1 MKKKREVIGVIDSYD
16 GSLLR
21 GWAHEVDSNEPVLLQ
36 LLINNEVV
44 AEFKADKYRDDL
56 LLHGI
61 NKGKASFS
69 IPLDI
74 RRLLLK
80 LEDEGKDEIKLDVKP
95 KDDSCKSRIT
105 NSLNSIKAPD
115 IHYNIDSCEY
125 EGINGW
131 IADFNNYSLTILLDI
146 WINDQKIKSIPANH
160 SREDLI
166 TRGLTNTDKGFN
178 INIGQLAE
186 GAEFVDVKITC
197 GYLDETILLP
207 STSLSSFQSK
217 IEAFTDLQVLLRG
230 SQDLANNPKYDF
242 LLKSLIPAV
251 IDRYRK
257 DRKVEQKSIKCLDS
271 SDEKKP
277 VTIVIPVYKGIAETK
292 NCIYSVVN
300 SKNRSDYRLIV
311 ISDFSPE
318 EKMLPE
324 LLNLQKKYDF
334 DLLANDRNLGF
345 VATVNKGMKYAG
357 NADVILLNSDTVVPD
372 GWLDA
377 IQQAAYSSP
386 TIGTVTPMSNNA
398 TICSFPGFC
407 IDNDLPTGYS
417 VESLAYLCKKNQEA
431 EIDLP
436 TAHGYCMFIKRQV
449 LNEVGLFDEQKWGKG
464 YAEEN
469 DFSLR
474 ANKIGWRH
482 VMTNKTFIHHLGSV
496 SFASDAEGFIAKN
509 LQKLNG
515 LYPDYPKLVE
525 KFIRKDP
532 ARRLRNELAVKIL
545 KDESMA
551 FDPKTSAKGKS
562 ILFVSL
568 SIGGGT
574 KKATDDLI
582 KLLKKEGQNVYY
594 LTPQKQGSIWRLS
607 STNSNVYADY
617 DSDIEVNDL
626 VKILQ
631 ELDVWH
637 IHYHNVLGFKDG
649 IWSLPNL
656 LKCEYDITV
665 HDYYAVCPRVNFVS
679 FNDEYCG
686 EKGYVQCQNCLAD
699 LGVHDS
705 SVISFTDYDEDIN
718 LWRQHFYKKYKLAR
732 KVFTPSQDTK
742 QRLQSYF
749 DLENVFHNYH
759 PEPVDRVVLSKFSK
773 SSNENINLG
782 FLGALGP
789 HKGVNVIKQLASKI
803 SEQRLPIN
811 LKIIG
816 YTSDDD
822 FFKKFDFITL
832 TGKYDSSQLQE
843 LIKREQ
849 IDAVFLTSIWPET
862 YSYTLSEA
870 ISNGKYVVSFDIG
883 AIKER
888 LDFMNVK
895 SRLLF
900 SVDEKP
906 ETMLKMIIEF
916 FGKNDVEVIKNGVE
930 YDSILN
936 DYFAL
941 SRGLKA

>member
-105 NSLNSIKAPD
+105 NSLNSIKAPE
-115 IHYNIDSCEY
+115 IHFHIDSCEY

-131 IADFNNYSLTILLDI
+131 IADFNNHSLTILLDI

-160 SREDLI
+160 IREDLI

-178 INIGQLAE
+178 INIGQLTK
-186 GAEFVDVKITC
+186 GAEFVDVKITYS
-197 GYLDETILLP
+197 YLDETILLP

-230 SQDLANNPKYDF
+230 SQNLAKNPKYDF

-292 NCIYSVVN
+292 NCINSVVN
-300 SKNRSDYRLIV
+300 SKNEADYRLIV
-311 ISDFSPE
+311 ISDYSPE
-318 EKMLPE
+318 EQMLPE
-324 LLNLQKKYDF
+324 LLDLQKKYDF
-334 DLLANDRNLGF
+334 DLLANDHNLGF

-377 IQQAAYSSP
+377 IQQAAYSSQ
-386 TIGTVTPMSNNA
+386 TIGTITPMSNNA

-417 VESLAYLCKKNQEA
+417 VESLAYLCKKNQET

-436 TAHGYCMFIKRQV
+436 TAHGYCMFIKREV

-474 ANKIGWRH
+474 ANKLGWRH

-515 LYPDYPKLVE
+515 LYPDYPRLVE
-525 KFIRKDP
+525 NFIRKDP

-545 KDESMA
+545 KDESVA

-594 LTPQKQGSIWRLS
+594 LTPEKQGSIWRLS
-607 STNSNVYADY
+607 STHTNVYADY
-617 DSDIEVNDL
+617 DADIEINEL
-626 VKILQ
+626 IKILQ

-637 IHYHNVLGFKDG
+637 VHYHNVLGFKDS
-649 IWSLPNL
+649 IWDLPNL

-686 EKGYVQCQNCLAD
+686 EKGESQCNKCLNE
-699 LGVHDS
+699 LGVHDNS
-705 SVISFTDYDEDIN
+705 IISFKDLDMDIHK
-718 LWRQHFYKKYKLAR
+718 WRATFHSKFKLAR
-732 KVFTPSQDTK
+732 KVFTPSVNTK
-742 QRLQSYF
+742 DRLLKYF
-749 DLENVFHNYH
+749 DLNNVRHHYH
-759 PEPVDRVVLSKFSK
+759 PEAKKSVVLSKFGK
-773 SSNENINLG
+773 KRDEKINIG
-782 FLGALGP
+782 FLGAIGP
-789 HKGVNVIKQLASKI
+789 HKGVDVIKKMAQEIDKHK
-803 SEQRLPIN
+803 LPIN

-822 FFKKFDFITL
+822 FFQNYEFVTL
-832 TGKYDSSQLQE
+832 TGKYKDEDLSG
-843 LIKREQ
+843 LIKKAQ
-849 IDAVFLTSIWPET
+849 IDAFFLTSIWPET
-862 YSYTLSEA
+862 FGYTLSE
-870 ISNGKYVVSFDIG
+870 ILREGKFVFSFDIG
-883 AIKER
+883 AVPER
-888 LDFMNVK
+888 LKLISNERFF
-895 SRLLF
+895 RI
-900 SVDEKP
+900 DEKI
-906 ETMLKMIIEF
+906 ENIINLIQLDLE
-916 FGKNDVEVIKNGVE
+916 KDEVRIINLGSF
-930 YDSILN
+930 YNSILD
-936 DYFAL
+936 DYYLF
-941 SRGLKA
+941 KNK

>member
-1 MKKKREVIGVIDSYD
+1 MKKRREIVGVIDSYD

-36 LLINNEVV
+36 LLINNKVV

-56 LLHGI
+56 LLQGI

-74 RRLLLK
+74 RKLLLK
-80 LEDEGKDEIKLDVKP
+80 LEDEGQDEIELEVKP
-95 KDDSCKSRIT
+95 KDDSCKARIT
-105 NSLNSIKAPD
+105 NHLNSIKVPD
-115 IHYNIDSCEY
+115 IHFHIDSCEY

-131 IADFNNYSLTILLDI
+131 IADFNNHSLTVLLDI
-146 WINDQKIKSIPANH
+146 WINGEKIKSIPANH

-178 INIGQLAE
+178 INIGQLTK
-186 GAEFVDVKITC
+186 GAEFVDVKITYS
-197 GYLDETILLP
+197 YLDETILLP

-230 SQDLANNPKYDF
+230 SKDLANNPKYDF

-257 DRKVEQKSIKCLDS
+257 DRKVEQKSIKCLGS

-292 NCIYSVVN
+292 NCINSVVN
-300 SKNRSDYRLIV
+300 SKNEADYRLIV
-311 ISDFSPE
+311 ISDYSPE
-318 EKMLPE
+318 EQMLPE
-324 LLNLQKKYDF
+324 LLDLQKKYDF
-334 DLLANDRNLGF
+334 DLLANDHNLGF

-417 VESLAYLCKKNQEA
+417 VESLAYLCKKNQET

-436 TAHGYCMFIKRQV
+436 TAHGYCMFIKREV

-474 ANKIGWRH
+474 ANKLGWRH

-496 SFASDAEGFIAKN
+496 SFASDAEGFIATN

-525 KFIRKDP
+525 NFIRKDP

-545 KDESMA
+545 KDESVA

-594 LTPQKQGSIWRLS
+594 LTPEKQGSIWRLS
-607 STNSNVYADY
+607 SSNSNVYADY

-649 IWSLPNL
+649 IWSLPSL

-686 EKGYVQCQNCLAD
+686 EKGRSQCQTCLKD
-699 LGVHDS
+699 LGVHEA
-705 SVISFTDYDEDIN
+705 SVITFKDLNEDVQNWRDSFYN
-718 LWRQHFYKKYKLAR
+718 KFKSAR
-732 KVFTPSQDTK
+732 KVFTPSGDTK
-742 QRLQSYF
+742 QRLLRYF
-749 DLENVFHNYH
+749 DLENAIHHYH
-759 PEPVDRVVLSKFSK
+759 PEEAKSVVLSKLRK
-773 SSNENINLG
+773 NNGEKINLG
-782 FLGALGP
+782 FIGAIGP
-789 HKGVNVIKQLASKI
+789 HKGINVIKEMAIEIDRQK
-803 SEQRLPIN
+803 LPIN

-816 YTSDDD
+816 YTSDDEFFQDYD
-822 FFKKFDFITL
+822 FVKV
-832 TGKYDSSQLQE
+832 TGKYKQDE
-843 LIKREQ
+843 LAGLVNKEQ
-849 IDAVFLTSIWPET
+849 VDAFFLTSIWPET
-862 YSYTLSEA
+862 FSYTLSEA
-870 ISNGKYVVSFDIG
+870 LREGRYIYCFNIG
-883 AIKER
+883 AFPER
-888 LDFMNVK
+888 LGQEGIGECINLDLKSNEILHRVMSSFTSDNVK
-895 SRLLF
+895 LLQLGMRYP
-900 SVDEKP
+900 S
-906 ETMLKMIIEF
+906 MLKTYYRF
-916 FGKNDVEVIKNGVE
+916 
-930 YDSILN
+930 
-936 DYFAL
+936 
-941 SRGLKA
+941 